1 MENAADALKMAAA
14 FLIFVLSLSITIN
27 AFGEAR
33 RTSQLLLDYNDR
45 EYNYSY
51 IQDNGTTQRVVSAE
65 TIVPSIYK
73 AYKENFKI
81 VFKFKNGKEL
91 YKKRDGQEVKSIDLE
106 KDILGNDEEK
116 NDYIKALLYGKNSD
130 TWDRFRER
138 YKNIIT
144 QESIDNLHNN
154 GLYGIIG
161 SSRFKEFLGIYYQE
175 EISGSSSESPDANKT
190 EKRVITYEEI

>member
-144 QESIDNLHNN
+144 PESIDNLHNN